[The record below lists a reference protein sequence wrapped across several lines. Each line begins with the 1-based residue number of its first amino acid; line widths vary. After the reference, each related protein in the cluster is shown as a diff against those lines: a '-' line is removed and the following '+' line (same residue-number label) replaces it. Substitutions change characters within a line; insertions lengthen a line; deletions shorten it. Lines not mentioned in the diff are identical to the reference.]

1 MSKAILP
8 PNEAS
13 YSDALL
19 SKSNDLLTAYEVDGD
34 NYLAMNFD
42 FNSNDLLFAMYEA
55 DNMNAIFGDSG
66 DGEGC
71 VRLRLIRRRP
81 TGSSPTISRSWTGL
95 LLHG

>member
-19 SKSNDLLTAYEVDGD
+19 SKGNDLLTAYEVDGD

-66 DGEGC
+66 DGDS
-71 VRLRLIRRRP
+71 
-81 TGSSPTISRSWTGL
+81 GSTL
-95 LLHG
+95 F

>member
-1 MSKAILP
+1 MTMSKAILP

-13 YSDALL
+13 YSDTLL

-55 DNMNAIFGDSG
+55 DNMNAIFGDGSDGDSG
-66 DGEGC
+66 ST
-71 VRLRLIRRRP
+71 LI
-81 TGSSPTISRSWTGL
+81 
-95 LLHG
+95 

>member
-1 MSKAILP
+1 MTMSKAILP

-13 YSDALL
+13 YSDILL
-19 SKSNDLLTAYEVDGD
+19 SKGNDLLTAYEVDGD

-66 DGEGC
+66 DSDSGST
-71 VRLRLIRRRP
+71 LI
-81 TGSSPTISRSWTGL
+81 
-95 LLHG
+95 